1 MYKLCVFAGTTEG
14 RELVELLAG
23 QPAAVT
29 ACVATE
35 YGEALLEDREGLT
48 VAAGRLA
55 EAEMEALFRRERFD
69 LVVDATHPYAA
80 EVTENIARACEAA
93 GTAYLRLLRDGGDA
107 PEGAVRVPDAAAA
120 VDCLTGTEGNI
131 LLATGAKELGA
142 FAPLGGERLYPR
154 VLPLVDSLSA
164 CGAAGGP
171 ASHVIAMQGPFSR
184 ELNEA
189 LIRQFRI
196 AYLVT
201 KDGGRAGGFEE
212 KAAAAKAAGAR
223 LILIR
228 RPREDGLGYED
239 VLQQCREMMGCR

>member
-1 MYKLCVFAGTTEG
+1 MNIVLFSGTTEG
-14 RELVELLAG
+14 RRLSLALAG
-23 QPAAVT
+23 LGAAVT
-29 ACVATE
+29 VCVATE
-35 YGEALLEDREGLT
+35 YGREEQREADGITVLSGRMDETQMART
-48 VAAGRLA
+48 VAGA
-55 EAEMEALFRRERFD
+55 D
-69 LVVDATHPYAA
+69 LCVDATHPYA
-80 EVTENIARACEAA
+80 VRASRSVRAA
-93 GTAYLRLLRDGGDA
+93 CAGERVPLLRLLREESPV
-107 PEGAVRVPDAAAA
+107 PEGAAVFAGAQTAADWLNA
-120 VDCLTGTEGNI
+120 TQGNI
-131 LLATGAKELGA
+131 LLTTGAKELDA

-164 CGAAGGP
+164 CGAAGVP

>member
-1 MYKLCVFAGTTEG
+1 MKLLIFGGTTEG
-14 RELVELLAG
+14 RVLAQQAGVLGVE
-23 QPAAVT
+23 VT
-29 ACVATE
+29 VSVATE
-35 YGEALLEDREGLT
+35 LGAEELDGLSDVQVLTGRLDQSGMEALLP
-48 VAAGRLA
+48 
-55 EAEMEALFRRERFD
+55 RFD
-69 LVVDATHPYAA
+69 LCVDATHPYAVQA
-80 EVTENIARACEAA
+80 SETIRGACRGE
-93 GTAYLRLLRDGGDA
+93 GVPLLRLLRA
-107 PEGAVRVPDAAAA
+107 ACPVPEGAAVFASPAEAA
-120 VDCLTGTEGNI
+120 DWLRGTEGNI

-154 VLPLVDSLSA
+154 VLPLADSLSA
-164 CGAAGGP
+164 CGAAGVP

-239 VLQQCREMMGCR
+239 VLQQCREMMGCG

>member
-1 MYKLCVFAGTTEG
+1 MNIVLFSGTTEG
-14 RELVELLAG
+14 RRLSLALAG
-23 QPAAVT
+23 LGAAVT
-29 ACVATE
+29 VCVATE
-35 YGEALLEDREGLT
+35 YGREEQGEADGIT
-48 VAAGRLA
+48 VLSGRLDGA
-55 EAEMEALFRRERFD
+55 GMARTVRGAD
-69 LVVDATHPYAA
+69 LCVDATHPYAVQA
-80 EVTENIARACEAA
+80 SETIRGACRGE
-93 GTAYLRLLRDGGDA
+93 GVPLLRLLRA
-107 PEGAVRVPDAAAA
+107 ACPVPEGAAVFASPGEAA
-120 VDCLTGTEGNI
+120 DWLRGTEGNI

-154 VLPLVDSLSA
+154 VLPLADSLSA
-164 CGAAGGP
+164 CGAAGVP

-212 KAAAAKAAGAR
+212 KAAAAKAAAAR

>member
-1 MYKLCVFAGTTEG
+1 M
-14 RELVELLAG
+14 
-23 QPAAVT
+23 
-29 ACVATE
+29 
-35 YGEALLEDREGLT
+35 
-48 VAAGRLA
+48 
-55 EAEMEALFRRERFD
+55 LFRS
-69 LVVDATHPYAA
+69 
-80 EVTENIARACEAA
+80 
-93 GTAYLRLLRDGGDA
+93 
-107 PEGAVRVPDAAAA
+107 
-120 VDCLTGTEGNI
+120 
-131 LLATGAKELGA
+131 LA
-142 FAPLGGERLYPR
+142 
-154 VLPLVDSLSA
+154 DSLSA
-164 CGAAGGP
+164 CGAAGVP

-239 VLQQCREMMGCR
+239 VLQQCREMMGCG

>member
-1 MYKLCVFAGTTEG
+1 MRLLIFGGTTEG
-14 RELVELLAG
+14 RVLAQQAGELGAE
-23 QPAAVT
+23 VT
-29 ACVATE
+29 VSVATE
-35 YGEALLEDREGLT
+35 LGAEELYGLEDVRILT
-48 VAAGRLA
+48 GRLDRSG
-55 EAEMEALFRRERFD
+55 MEVLLSGFD
-69 LVVDATHPYAA
+69 LCVDATHPYAVQA
-80 EVTENIARACEAA
+80 SETIRGACRGE
-93 GTAYLRLLRDGGDA
+93 GVPLLRLLRA
-107 PEGAVRVPDAAAA
+107 ACPVPEGAAVFASPAEAA
-120 VDCLTGTEGNI
+120 DWLRGTEGNI

-154 VLPLVDSLSA
+154 VLPLADSLSA
-164 CGAAGGP
+164 CGAAGVP

-239 VLQQCREMMGCR
+239 VLQQCREMMGCG